1 MSKKQNRIRARRARQ
16 QQELLSLRAEL
27 LLLYDGAPMPNHY
40 LELDRLQTR
49 ELVRAKRF
57 YTDNTPMWMR
67 PQPTQATGRHAAA
80 YQAQIDIAAEKL
92 RADIDKQLIAE
103 LKAVMGKPSLD
114 T

>member
-1 MSKKQNRIRARRARQ
+1 MEHLMSKKQNRVRARRARQ

-57 YTDNTPMWMR
+57 YMDNT
-67 PQPTQATGRHAAA
+67 
-80 YQAQIDIAAEKL
+80 AEKL
-92 RADIDKQLIAE
+92 RHDIARQLITE
-103 LKAVMGKPSLD
+103 LREAMKDL

>member
-57 YTDNTPMWMR
+57 YMDNTPMWMR
-67 PQPTQATGRHAAA
+67 PPVTKTTFDPIA
-80 YQAQIDIAAEKL
+80 YKQQIDIAAEKL
-92 RADIDKQLIAE
+92 RQDIDRQLIAE
-103 LKAVMGKPSLD
+103 LKAAMGSPSLD

>member
-27 LLLYDGAPMPNHY
+27 VLLYDGAPMPNHY

-57 YTDNTPMWMR
+57 YMDNTPMWMR
-67 PQPTQATGRHAAA
+67 PQPTQT
-80 YQAQIDIAAEKL
+80 
-92 RADIDKQLIAE
+92 
-103 LKAVMGKPSLD
+103 KPLPSIVP
-114 T
+114 